1 MGQVKDFTSILSIW
15 RTFFL
20 HFICIYT
27 NNHNYSAGAARGRR
41 KLCGVV
47 TTSIVKRRGG
57 GSFFQGDLY
66 PQRNSIRSEAAV
78 R

>member
-1 MGQVKDFTSILSIW
+1 MVYGYHMFVPEETPFGSVLHTYGSGQRFYIDLVDLA
-15 RTFFL
+15 
-20 HFICIYT
+20 H
-27 NNHNYSAGAARGRR
+27 SAGAARGRR

-66 PQRNSIRSEAAV
+66 PQRNSI
-78 R
+78 